1 MIDAL
6 LLVSIVFF
14 FLLLFFLGFSLF
26 YLSPVSFSPTD
37 SSLIRLLLYF
47 GSGLGTLV
55 FLIILFDV
63 VGISLDYRIFFG
75 LSLLCP
81 LHFVF
86 FHWNSFI
93 SSLQRHFSFSSYS
106 RKEALCF
113 GAVFFATFVL
123 FYTFLVGAFAYPY
136 LEDDDPWEHAVA
148 VKYIADEKT
157 YHQPSGEAISHYLE
171 PYPPSYD
178 AILAL
183 AYQINGSIFLTLKVF
198 NVLLIALGILFF
210 FLFARELFGLE
221 VATVSALVL
230 VALPSWMSHF
240 IWSHTLALV
249 LFFPA
254 LTLAVRGFTDQRYMI
269 PAVVL
274 ISAEMVTHP
283 FVAILFGFFFISV
296 LLWHFSLVFFSAT
309 DKKAVKNIFFTM
321 NLFTRGFLIGLF
333 GVLLSF
339 LYWGQ
344 QLLRHGLENILYSHT
359 GGFSGVASTGLETAA
374 DLYINPAYTLSDF
387 LVAPLVTKIDQPT
400 GFGVLVF
407 VLAFFS
413 VVYLIW
419 KWKKY
424 FSAEKYQLVVLVWF
438 VLTFVGLLGGHLP
451 FSILTHRF
459 WAYLSIP
466 LALLG
471 GIFVVL
477 LFEKI
482 QNRAVAVVVGSL
494 LFVGVFG
501 IPSFDAFNAYT
512 SWYPKYIVETAQWPP
527 GVAWSSVQ
535 ELEGYMWMHDHLT
548 GKKVLSLCKEEKF
561 LIGFDIDTAFPNSA
575 MNAFRKNLAAKSTV
589 DIISQSAGYDA
600 LSLEYT
606 CVKKGYLTEEELN
619 TFANALAS
627 EFSVLFMNDEVVVYS
642 LN

>member
-6 LLVSIVFF
+6 LLISIVFF

-26 YLSPVSFSPTD
+26 YFSPVSFSTTD
-37 SSLIRLLLYF
+37 NFFIRLLLYL

-63 VGISLDYRIFFG
+63 GGIPLDYRIFFAI
-75 LSLLCP
+75 SLLCP
-81 LHFVF
+81 LHFVL
-86 FHWNSFI
+86 FHWNNFI
-93 SSLQRHFSFSSYS
+93 SSLQGLFSFSSYS
-106 RKEALCF
+106 KKEVLCF
-113 GAVFFATFVL
+113 GAIFVAALVL

-157 YHQPSGEAISHYLE
+157 YYQPSGEAISHYLE
-171 PYPPSYD
+171 PYPPTYD
-178 AILAL
+178 ALLAL
-183 AYQINGSIFLTLKVF
+183 VYQINGSIFLTLKVF

-221 VATVSALVL
+221 VATVAALVL
-230 VALPSWMSHF
+230 VVLPSWMSHF

-254 LTLAVRGFTDQRYMI
+254 LMLALRGFTDQRYI
-269 PAVVL
+269 LPAVIL
-274 ISAEMVTHP
+274 IAAEMVTHP
-283 FVAILFGFFFISV
+283 FVAILFGAFYIILV
-296 LLWHFSLVFFSAT
+296 LWHVGFTFASLQ
-309 DKKAVKNIFFTM
+309 KKTFTTM
-321 NLFTRGFLIGLF
+321 NAFTSSFLIGFF
-333 GVLLSF
+333 GVALSF

-359 GGFSGVASTGLETAA
+359 GGFSGVASSGLETAA

-407 VLAFFS
+407 VFVLFS
-413 VVYLIW
+413 VLYLLWNW
-419 KWKKY
+419 KNY
-424 FSAEKYQLVVLVWF
+424 FSAEKYHLVVLVWF

-459 WAYLSIP
+459 WAYVSIP
-466 LALLG
+466 MALLV

-482 QNRAVAVVVGSL
+482 QNRTVAIVVGSL

-512 SWYPKYIVETAQWPP
+512 SWYPKYVVETSSWPP

-535 ELEGYMWMHDHLT
+535 ELEGYMWMHDNLA
-548 GKKVLSLCKEEKF
+548 GSRVLSLCKEERF
-561 LIGFDIDTAFPNSA
+561 LIGFDVETHFPNDE
-575 MNAFRKNLAAKSTV
+575 MNAFRKTIATKTV
-589 DIISQSAGYDA
+589 EELVEKSAGYDA

-627 EFSVLFMNDEVVVYS
+627 EFSVLFMNDEVVVYA